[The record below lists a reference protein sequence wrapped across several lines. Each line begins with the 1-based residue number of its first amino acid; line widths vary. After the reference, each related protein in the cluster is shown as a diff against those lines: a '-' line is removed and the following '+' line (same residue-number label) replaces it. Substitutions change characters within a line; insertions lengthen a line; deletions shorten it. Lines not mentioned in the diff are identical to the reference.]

1 MDDQPVAA
9 TDDAAG
15 AGAEAGPAIRLRG
28 LSREYGERLALNRV
42 DLDLARGETLALL
55 GPNGSGKS
63 TMLRVLATLLRPT
76 SGEVSVL
83 GSELPNSAWKL
94 RGRIGY
100 LGHEPLLYRDLTG
113 RENLELQGRLH
124 GIPKDEAAARIEAD
138 LEILEMSRRAD
149 DRVGGFSAGMRQRIS
164 ICRAVLPRPE
174 LLLLDEPDSNLD
186 PEGRELARAL
196 IGAAPG
202 RTRVLV
208 SHEPDRARAEAD
220 RVMVLGRRGEVELNE
235 PTGNPPAGAGP
246 ALGTGPALTN
256 PGAVR

>member
-1 MDDQPVAA
+1 MDEQPV
-9 TDDAAG
+9 
-15 AGAEAGPAIRLRG
+15 PAIRLRG
-28 LSREYGERLALNRV
+28 LSREYGDRLALREV
-42 DLDLARGETLALL
+42 DLDLAHGETLALL

-63 TMLRVLATLLRPT
+63 TMLRVLATLLRPS
-76 SGEVSVL
+76 SGEVRVL
-83 GSELPNSAWKL
+83 GCDLPDEGWKL

-113 RENLELQGRLH
+113 RENLQLQARLH
-124 GIPKDEAAARIEAD
+124 GIPREEAAARIEAD

-196 IGAAPG
+196 IGQAPG

-220 RVMVLGRRGEVELNE
+220 RVMVLGRRGEVELSE
-235 PTGNPPAGAGP
+235 ATGAGV
-246 ALGTGPALTN
+246 AG
-256 PGAVR
+256 